1 VSNYFRYVIAS
12 PYREPLG
19 CIYDSYQLNLHSA
32 LYVGTTK
39 ADIQRARQR
48 RQKLIR
54 CRTRSADWS
63 RKPPPEEAYHW
74 FFVASTFGSKKL
86 LDDVIAGTTDRP
98 DLREELLA
106 GLLYDVMR
114 RLVK

>member
-1 VSNYFRYVIAS
+1 MHLRQLPAQFTFRTV
-12 PYREPLG
+12 RG
-19 CIYDSYQLNLHSA
+19 YDKSRYTESTSA
-32 LYVGTTK
+32 TAE
-39 ADIQRARQR
+39 AD
-48 RQKLIR
+48 R

-74 FFVASTFGSKKL
+74 LFVASTFGSKKL